1 MNIFIASFIFSII
14 VLMGVIRYLGAF
26 VFILIGYYSLTT
38 TGIGTYSLVLFSFGV
53 IPLLELIIPPYASP
67 NEPKSIKAYTMVL
80 YAILP
85 FYFGLLL
92 YFLLTIG
99 HDTTILTILGKI
111 TAMGM
116 LHGIFGINMAHE
128 LGHRKSKLDQF
139 LAQLLLWSSQYTHF
153 FIEHNRGH
161 HKRVAT
167 PEDPATARKGE
178 NIYRF
183 WNRSVRESFLSAWKL
198 ENDAQIRKNKAIFR
212 WNNDMVKYLVYQT
225 ALIAVIWSTL
235 GTITLFYYLS
245 AALFGILLLETIN
258 YIEHYGLL
266 RNKISDSAYERVQD
280 IHSWNSDHLL
290 GRYLLFELTRHSH
303 HHENSLKTY
312 PELQS
317 KEKSSQLPTGYPGMM
332 LLSLVPP
339 LFFKVMDKRL
349 V

>member
-1 MNIFIASFIFSII
+1 
-14 VLMGVIRYLGAF
+14 MGVIRYLGAF

-38 TGIGTYSLVLFSFGV
+38 TGIGTYSLVFFSFGV

-92 YFLLTIG
+92 YFLITIG

-258 YIEHYGLL
+258 YIEHYGLI
-266 RNKISDSAYERVQD
+266 RKQHQNGMYERVQPW
-280 IHSWNSDHLL
+280 HSWNSDFPI
-290 GRYLLFELTRHSH
+290 GRIILFELTRHSDH
-303 HHENSLKTY
+303 HYKASKKYHT
-312 PELQS
+312 LQHLEES
-317 KEKSSQLPTGYPGMM
+317 PQLPTGYPGMM
-332 LLSLVPP
+332 LLSLIPP
-339 LFFKVMDKRL
+339 LWFKIVNPKLKRL
-349 V
+349 NQSSQ